1 MEVGGLC
8 YICLF
13 DYTNRKEVIVMAML
27 KEYLIALW
35 VLIARPKLWKEHGWY
50 SNVSDILEDIR
61 LMDVQS
67 VDEFWRMEHYSRFS
81 DFYKDVVGV
90 RPRHINWKH
99 CSIEEMN
106 VELKEAEEL
115 YGHLYE
121 EE

>member
-8 YICLF
+8 YICLS

-27 KEYLIALW
+27 KEYFIALW
-35 VLIARPKLWKEHGWY
+35 VLMARPSWMKQLGVY
-50 SNVSDILEDIR
+50 SSIADILEDIR

-81 DFYKDVVGV
+81 DFYKDVVGR
-90 RPRHINWKH
+90 RPRHIDWKH
-99 CSIEEMN
+99 YSIEEMDA
-106 VELKEAEEL
+106 VLKEAEEL
-115 YGHLYE
+115 YGPLTE